1 MGYDGQVM
9 RRALARIDE
18 AKQRRAEEYARRRR
32 EVYAR
37 ESRIRD
43 IDLQLRGTMS
53 KIIASALQ
61 KGRDPVQAIRVL
73 RDENL
78 DLQRERAELLVKLGY
93 PMDYLEEKPCCPL
106 CGDTGYR
113 GSEVCSCL
121 QRVYAAEQKKELS
134 SLLDLQGQSFENFSF
149 DWYSTA
155 IDPEIGVSPR
165 EQMEENFDVCQDYA
179 RQFGKRS
186 DNLLLYGDSGLG
198 KTYLSACIAGV
209 VSESGHSV
217 VYDTAGHIFSRFES
231 AKFRREES
239 GDAEDVDRCMRCDL
253 LILDDLGTEMTT
265 AFVQSALY
273 QLINGRLLEGKKTVI
288 STNLDPEEIGRRYS
302 PQVRSRIEGEYRIL
316 PFFGED
322 IRKLKRQRR

>member
-1 MGYDGQVM
+1 MGYDGKVM
-9 RRALARIDE
+9 QRARERFEED
-18 AKQRRAEEYARRRR
+18 KQRRSETCFQRRR

-37 ESRIRD
+37 ESRIRE
-43 IDLQLRGTMS
+43 IDTELRGTVS

-61 KGRDPVQAIRVL
+61 KGTDPVPAIRVL

-78 DLQRERAELLVKLGY
+78 ELQRERAELLAGLGY
-93 PMDYLEEKPCCPL
+93 PTDYLEEKPCCPL
-106 CGDTGYR
+106 CNDTGYCG
-113 GSEVCSCL
+113 GSVCVCL
-121 QRVYAAEQKKELS
+121 QKYYAAEQAKELS

-149 DWYSTA
+149 DWYSGA
-155 IDPEIGVSPR
+155 IDSDIGVSPR

-209 VSESGHSV
+209 VSESGYSV

-231 AKFRREES
+231 ARFRREED
-239 GDAEDVDRCMRCDL
+239 GDAEDVNRYMKCDL

-265 AFVQSALY
+265 SFVQSTLY
-273 QLINGRLLEGKKTVI
+273 QLINSRLLEGKKTVI